1 MPASG
6 EKLELVRVSVR
17 SPSLQFVVAD
27 SSADPNVNSVLVKAT
42 TPVTRMKIM
51 SMKMK
56 TTPNEPTFM
65 NML

>member
-6 EKLELVRVSVR
+6 EKLELARVSVR
-17 SPSLQFVVAD
+17 SPSLQSVAAD
-27 SSADPNVNSVLVKAT
+27 SSAEPNVNSVLVKAT